1 MWRLKD
7 ASRMDNHITPSCY
20 GCVINAKHTQI
31 WIWQCK
37 RTVYYFPCDKTIHR
51 ICRKDR
57 PMFWS
62 FKASVFIRRDSNWSP
77 TILSMRSMF
86 ISRRF
91 INKYQLISIVACH
104 ATYPVCPEFR
114 ILLCS
119 AYLHLQ
125 SQKWHENGRKSE
137 QQSTFSLDHLTRFKI
152 RLMLCSDTQTW
163 KVSHRKQA
171 CSSIYMD
178 RRAAR
183 YSRNAYDQ

>member
-1 MWRLKD
+1 MRRLKD
-7 ASRMDNHITPSCY
+7 ASRIDNHITPSCY

-37 RTVYYFPCDKTIHR
+37 RTVYYFPCDKTIHC

-62 FKASVFIRRDSNWSP
+62 FKAYVFIRRDSNWSP
-77 TILSMRSMF
+77 TILSTCSMF

-91 INKYQLISIVACH
+91 INKYQLISIVACQV
-104 ATYPVCPEFR
+104 TYPVCPELR

-125 SQKWHENGRKSE
+125 SQKWHLFFGPFNTLQHMFDALFRHPDIKGIPQKA
-137 QQSTFSLDHLTRFKI
+137 SLLIDIHGWPCSKVFKK
-152 RLMLCSDTQTW
+152 C
-163 KVSHRKQA
+163 A
-171 CSSIYMD
+171 
-178 RRAAR
+178 
-183 YSRNAYDQ
+183 AYDQ